1 MLLARTGDG
10 MEISGRLLF
19 RLVKARARS
28 ITMAWI
34 FAFDAESKGGV
45 QRRIINV
52 FEVQRNGFPF
62 VSLSGLV
69 QSRSSELAAEA

>member
-28 ITMAWI
+28 ITMGSI
-34 FAFDAESKGGV
+34 SAFDGESKGGV

-52 FEVQRNGFPF
+52 LQVQRNSFPF
-62 VSLSGLV
+62 ISLSG
-69 QSRSSELAAEA
+69 SSSELVAEA

>member
-28 ITMAWI
+28 ITMGSI
-34 FAFDAESKGGV
+34 SGFDVEGKGGV

-52 FEVQRNGFPF
+52 LEAQRNGFPF
-62 VSLSGLV
+62 VSLSG
-69 QSRSSELAAEA
+69 RSSELAAEA